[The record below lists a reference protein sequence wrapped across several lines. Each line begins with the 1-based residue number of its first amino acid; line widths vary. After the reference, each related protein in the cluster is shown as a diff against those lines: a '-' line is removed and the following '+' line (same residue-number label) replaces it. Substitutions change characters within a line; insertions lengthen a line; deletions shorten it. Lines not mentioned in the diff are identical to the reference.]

1 MVSQPQR
8 KRRSRAAQILSMVL
22 FIAAL
27 GFAAAAAWIWYND
40 DSDNG
45 PGTPPPAES
54 AANIDLAQVLMVLT
68 QSNDDWDYGRSPAAV
83 HANQLQFPGQHLKL
97 GDTSLFVFIFTGA
110 TAEDRVAAREAAG
123 DAVNL
128 DTLTL
133 STGSGAVIDD
143 EGRQIYMLEHSSVLC
158 ILVGGDDEL
167 AEEVAAAL
175 GKLP

>member
-1 MVSQPQR
+1 MVSQPQP

-22 FIAAL
+22 FVAAL

-40 DSDNG
+40 ESNSG

-54 AANIDLAQVLMVLT
+54 AENIDLAQVLMVLT
-68 QSNDDWDYGRSPAAV
+68 QSNDDWGYGRSPATV

-97 GDTSLFVFIFTGA
+97 DDTSLYVFIFTGK

-123 DAVNL
+123 DEVDL

-133 STGSGAVIDD
+133 STGSGVKINGD
-143 EGRQIYMLEHSSVLC
+143 GQRIYMLEHSSVLC
-158 ILVGGDDEL
+158 IMVGGDDEL
-167 AEEVAAAL
+167 AQEVAAAL